1 MSGWTRHTGKAV
13 ALDLESVDTDQL
25 LTARFMTTPRAEGYG
40 RYLLYDLRY
49 NSAEQPVPDFPLNRV
64 PDASVLVARR
74 NFGGGSSRE
83 AAVYALVDFGIRT
96 VIAPSFGD
104 IFASNAVNNGLLPA
118 RVDEA
123 EIDAL
128 IDELRGDAAHVTVEL
143 EHGEIEIGSR
153 KLAFTLDT
161 AWRQK
166 LINGWDDIDLTG
178 HHHPAIARYR
188 ARRAK
193 AQPWAFPA
201 GKAAG

>member
-1 MSGWTRHTGKAV
+1 MSGWTRHTGIAV

-25 LTARFMTTPRAEGYG
+25 ITARFMSTPRAEGYG
-40 RYLLYDLRY
+40 RYLLYDLRFD
-49 NSAEQPVPDFPLNRV
+49 SAEQPVPDFPLNRV

-74 NFGGGSSRE
+74 NFGSGSSRE
-83 AAVYALVDFGIRT
+83 AAVYALVDFGIRA

-128 IDELRGDAAHVTVEL
+128 IDDLGGGSARATVKL

-153 KLAFTLDT
+153 KLAFGLD
-161 AWRQK
+161 AVWRQK
-166 LINGWDDIDLTG
+166 LINGWDDIDLTE
-178 HHHPAIARYR
+178 HHRPAIARHR

-201 GKAAG
+201 GQTAG